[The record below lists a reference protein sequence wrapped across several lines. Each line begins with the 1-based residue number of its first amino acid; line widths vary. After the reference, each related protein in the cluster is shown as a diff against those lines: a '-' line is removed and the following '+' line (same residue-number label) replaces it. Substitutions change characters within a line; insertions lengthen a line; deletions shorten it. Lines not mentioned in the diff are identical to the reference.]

1 MISQKDNE
9 EGKLFVGGL
18 SWDTQCESLQR
29 YFSRYGEVID
39 CVVMKNNE
47 TGRSR
52 GFGFITFADPEN
64 VQRALDN
71 CPHNLD
77 GRTIDPKPCNPRS
90 LHKPKRSNAG
100 YPKVFLGGLPANVT
114 ESDLRSF
121 FGRYG
126 QVMEV
131 VIMYDQEKKK
141 SRGFGFLSFDNDAAV
156 DRATADHFI
165 NLNGKQVEI
174 KKAEPRDGSAN
185 HMMPVDPNQ
194 SMGGGSHWGGPMMGN
209 GTFPMGLPNMNN
221 TGFQQWNTSQSG
233 YNYGSSTP
241 SNPSFG
247 AWPQQWGNN
256 NYGVPPHQAQQS
268 AQGYGA
274 YDYGYNSA
282 TAAGNYGANGG
293 NWNSWNPNITNVAP
307 NTGSAAGS
315 TAEMYPHRPQSGHN
329 MHAAPPQ
336 TGNISK
342 PGSDYNGGAAYGNGA
357 AAYGNYYNEQ
367 QAPPAPFSNQN
378 RPRSYGGNN
387 EQYPAF

>member
-1 MISQKDNE
+1 MI
-9 EGKLFVGGL
+9 
-18 SWDTQCESLQR
+18 
-29 YFSRYGEVID
+29 
-39 CVVMKNNE
+39 NN
-47 TGRSR
+47 TKIHR
-52 GFGFITFADPEN
+52 
-64 VQRALDN
+64 Q
-71 CPHNLD
+71 
-77 GRTIDPKPCNPRS
+77 
-90 LHKPKRSNAG
+90 
-100 YPKVFLGGLPANVT
+100 
-114 ESDLRSF
+114 
-121 FGRYG
+121 
-126 QVMEV
+126 
-131 VIMYDQEKKK
+131 
-141 SRGFGFLSFDNDAAV
+141 FDNDAAV

-174 KKAEPRDGSAN
+174 KKAEPRDGSTN
-185 HMMPVDPNQ
+185 HMMQMDPSQ
-194 SMGGGSHWGGPMMGN
+194 SVGGAASHWGGPMMGN
-209 GTFPMGLPNMNN
+209 GNFPIGMPNINN

-268 AQGYGA
+268 AQGYG

-282 TAAGNYGANGG
+282 ATAGSYGNGG
-293 NWNSWNPNITNVAP
+293 NWNASWNPNITNVAP
-307 NTGSAAGS
+307 NTASAGGS

-336 TGNISK
+336 TGSISK
-342 PGSDYNGGAAYGNGA
+342 PGSDYNGGAAYNG

-378 RPRSYGGNN
+378 RPRSYGNN

>member
-1 MISQKDNE
+1 MCDCEALETLNKTLND
-9 EGKLFVGGL
+9 LFQF
-18 SWDTQCESLQR
+18 DTE
-29 YFSRYGEVID
+29 
-39 CVVMKNNE
+39 
-47 TGRSR
+47 
-52 GFGFITFADPEN
+52 P
-64 VQRALDN
+64 
-71 CPHNLD
+71 
-77 GRTIDPKPCNPRS
+77 
-90 LHKPKRSNAG
+90 
-100 YPKVFLGGLPANVT
+100 
-114 ESDLRSF
+114 
-121 FGRYG
+121 
-126 QVMEV
+126 
-131 VIMYDQEKKK
+131 
-141 SRGFGFLSFDNDAAV
+141 AV

-185 HMMPVDPNQ
+185 HVMQPDPSQ
-194 SMGGGSHWGGPMMGN
+194 LGGSHWGGPMIGN
-209 GTFPMGLPNMNN
+209 GSYPIGLPNMNN
-221 TGFQQWNTSQSG
+221 TGFQQWNTNQSG
-233 YNYGSSTP
+233 YNYGSTTP

-256 NYGVPPHQAQQS
+256 NYGVPPHQPQQS

-274 YDYGYNSA
+274 YDYSAYNSAAA

-293 NWNSWNPNITNVAP
+293 NWNSWNPNLTNVAP
-307 NTGSAAGS
+307 NAGSATGS

-329 MHAAPPQ
+329 MQHAAPPQ

-342 PGSDYNGGAAYGNGA
+342 PGSDYNGTAYGNGA

>member
-1 MISQKDNE
+1 M
-9 EGKLFVGGL
+9 L
-18 SWDTQCESLQR
+18 SGNFTCLQ
-29 YFSRYGEVID
+29 
-39 CVVMKNNE
+39 
-47 TGRSR
+47 
-52 GFGFITFADPEN
+52 
-64 VQRALDN
+64 
-71 CPHNLD
+71 
-77 GRTIDPKPCNPRS
+77 
-90 LHKPKRSNAG
+90 
-100 YPKVFLGGLPANVT
+100 
-114 ESDLRSF
+114 
-121 FGRYG
+121 
-126 QVMEV
+126 
-131 VIMYDQEKKK
+131 
-141 SRGFGFLSFDNDAAV
+141 FDNDAAV

-174 KKAEPRDGSAN
+174 KKAEPRDGSTN

-209 GTFPMGLPNMNN
+209 GTFPMGLPNMSN

-282 TAAGNYGANGG
+282 TAGNYGANGG
-293 NWNSWNPNITNVAP
+293 NWNSWNPNITSVAP

>member
-1 MISQKDNE
+1 M
-9 EGKLFVGGL
+9 
-18 SWDTQCESLQR
+18 
-29 YFSRYGEVID
+29 
-39 CVVMKNNE
+39 
-47 TGRSR
+47 
-52 GFGFITFADPEN
+52 
-64 VQRALDN
+64 
-71 CPHNLD
+71 
-77 GRTIDPKPCNPRS
+77 
-90 LHKPKRSNAG
+90 
-100 YPKVFLGGLPANVT
+100 
-114 ESDLRSF
+114 
-121 FGRYG
+121 
-126 QVMEV
+126 
-131 VIMYDQEKKK
+131 
-141 SRGFGFLSFDNDAAV
+141 
-156 DRATADHFI
+156 
-165 NLNGKQVEI
+165 NGKQVEI
-174 KKAEPRDGSAN
+174 KKAEPRDGSIN
-185 HMMPVDPNQ
+185 HMMPVDPSQ
-194 SMGGGSHWGGPMMGN
+194 SIGGGSHWGGPMMGN
-209 GTFPMGLPNMNN
+209 GSFPIGLPNMNN

-282 TAAGNYGANGG
+282 PAAGSYGANGG

-307 NTGSAAGS
+307 NAGSAAGS

-342 PGSDYNGGAAYGNGA
+342 PGSDYNGGAAYNGA

-378 RPRSYGGNN
+378 RPRSYGNN